1 MLLIINVIGLIL
13 ALAIAISL
21 FKYSHRIYEQAEEFK
36 KTSFDGKKYQG
47 LNSVFV
53 FNDKS
58 AYYGYEILHFEN
70 SVKTNGLEILVPKE
84 GLSIERVI
92 KWEDIENKNL
102 NETEQLILDVIP
114 SDPLDEE
121 KMMEISKSIR
131 EGHEYYKFIQEQ
143 ERKEKIKAE
152 YQKANYNDERRQN
165 AKFGLDSMREYGRD
179 VNQEKAQ
186 YEQKI
191 RNNEDLISRIIQ
203 DVMKNDKQDN
213 RENNN
218 DLVKE
223 TK

>member
-1 MLLIINVIGLIL
+1 MLLILNGLGFIVCI
-13 ALAIAISL
+13 AIAISL
-21 FKYSHRIYEQAEEFK
+21 FKYSHRIYEQTEEFK
-36 KTSFDGKKYQG
+36 KTSYDGKKYQG

-70 SVKTNGLEILVPKE
+70 SVKTNGLEILIPKE
-84 GLSIERVI
+84 GLSVERVI
-92 KWEDIENKNL
+92 KWEDIKNKNL

-114 SDPLDEE
+114 SEPLNEN

-143 ERKEKIKAE
+143 ERKESIRAE

-165 AKFGLDSMREYGRD
+165 ARFGLDSMRDYEKD
-179 VNQEKAQ
+179 VNQDKEE

-191 RNNEDLISRIIQ
+191 KDNQDQIRRIIQ
-203 DVMKNDKQDN
+203 EYVGNDK
-213 RENNN
+213 
-218 DLVKE
+218 
-223 TK
+223 